1 MLKILHV
8 VGARPNFPKT
18 APIMAEMSRY
28 PQQFEQLLVHTGQ
41 HYDERMSAV
50 FFRDLPLPQP
60 HIYLRVGSGSHA
72 QQTAKIM
79 LAFEEIV
86 VHERPDWVI
95 VVGDVNSTIACA
107 LVCAKLGVKLAHVE
121 AGLRSFD
128 RTMPEEIN
136 RVITDQV
143 SDLLFTP
150 SHDADANLEREGISP
165 ERIRRVG
172 NVMIDSLVAALPLT
186 ENRSIMQELGLHH
199 GGYGLVT
206 LHRPA
211 NVDDPQTFRGIWQ
224 ALTRIT
230 ADIPLV
236 FPIHPRSR
244 ARLEI
249 FGLAAPLPA
258 NLRLIEPQGYLDF
271 LQLTRHATLVLTD
284 SGGLQEETTFLGVP
298 CLTLRPNTERP
309 ITVTHG
315 TNRVVG
321 TDPAAIVEHAQR
333 VLTQPRPKQ
342 PAIPGWDGH
351 AAERIISVLK
361 SYTSSAGNA
370 RVTID

>member
-1 MLKILHV
+1 MLKMLHV

-18 APIMAEMSRY
+18 APIMAELARY
-28 PQQFEQLLVHTGQ
+28 PERFQQLLVHTGQ

-50 FFRDLPLPQP
+50 FFRHLPLPQP
-60 HIYLRVGSGSHA
+60 DIYLGVGSGSHA

-95 VVGDVNSTIACA
+95 VVGDVNSTVACA

-136 RVITDQV
+136 RVITDQL

-150 SHDADANLEREGISP
+150 SPDADQNLQREGIAP
-165 ERIRRVG
+165 ERIHCVG

-186 ENRSIMQELGLHH
+186 DSRSVMHELGLQS
-199 GGYGLVT
+199 GGFGLVT

-211 NVDDPQTFRGIWQ
+211 NVDDPQAFAGIWQ
-224 ALTRIT
+224 ALTLIA
-230 ADIPLV
+230 ADLPLV
-236 FPIHPRSR
+236 FPIHPRTR
-244 ARLEI
+244 ARLDTYG
-249 FGLAAPLPA
+249 FDTSVPA
-258 NLRLIEPQGYLDF
+258 NVRLIPPQGYLDF
-271 LQLTRHATLVLTD
+271 LQLTRHAALVLTD

-315 TNRVVG
+315 TNTLVG
-321 TDPAAIVEHAQR
+321 TNPAAIVEHSRR
-333 VLTQPRPKQ
+333 VLAAPRPHQ
-342 PAIPGWDGH
+342 PIIPGWDGH
-351 AAERIISVLK
+351 VAERIVKVLK
-361 SYTSSAGNA
+361 LILLAEA
-370 RVTID
+370 